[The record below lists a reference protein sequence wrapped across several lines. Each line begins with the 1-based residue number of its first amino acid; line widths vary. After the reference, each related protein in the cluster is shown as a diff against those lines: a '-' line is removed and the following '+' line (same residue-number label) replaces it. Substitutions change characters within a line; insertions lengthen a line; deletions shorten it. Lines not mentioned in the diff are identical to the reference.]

1 MLKGLQQ
8 IFLVRLVVTFSPQF
22 SSHPS
27 EGHLKNG
34 TDCLQTEC
42 CVLVSGRIIGL
53 ILIVSWNGSFHL
65 HSNCVLPVCSFT
77 NAVDVRLHFSGS
89 VANHHQIV
97 T

>member
-42 CVLVSGRIIGL
+42 CVLVSGRTVGL
-53 ILIVSWNGSFHL
+53 
-65 HSNCVLPVCSFT
+65 NCFMEWQ
-77 NAVDVRLHFSGS
+77 FSLT
-89 VANHHQIV
+89 Q
-97 T
+97 